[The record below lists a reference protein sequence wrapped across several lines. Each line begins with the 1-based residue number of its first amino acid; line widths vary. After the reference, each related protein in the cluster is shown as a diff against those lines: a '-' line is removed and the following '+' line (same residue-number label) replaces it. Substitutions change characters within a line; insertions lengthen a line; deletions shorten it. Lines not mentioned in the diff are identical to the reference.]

1 MMSISANSVGST
13 HSMMRELEALYR
25 RDVGAITAFFAR
37 RWRDPQTVADL
48 TAETFAQAISSYGSF
63 DTLVVDLRR
72 DFIQFIVC
80 QRALA
85 RQPGPRVPRPGGPS
99 CLLGQHVSRDAE
111 QPSPRRPSPR
121 EARDLLEA
129 AALSPAQL
137 RAIELVDIAGLT
149 PQEAA
154 IALGIASGVLRGR
167 LFRARAQLR
176 RQGVNR

>member
-1 MMSISANSVGST
+1 MSISANSVGST
-13 HSMMRELEALYR
+13 HSMMCELEVLYR
-25 RDVGAITAFFAR
+25 REVGAITAFFAR

-63 DTLVVDLRR
+63 DSRR
-72 DFIQFIVC
+72 GSSRGWLFGIARHVLAQEAARSAGARDA
-80 QRALA
+80 RARLA
-85 RQPGPRVPRPGGPS
+85 RQRTLAS
-99 CLLGQHVSRDAE
+99 DELDELAAKIDDE
-111 QPSPRRPSPR
+111 R